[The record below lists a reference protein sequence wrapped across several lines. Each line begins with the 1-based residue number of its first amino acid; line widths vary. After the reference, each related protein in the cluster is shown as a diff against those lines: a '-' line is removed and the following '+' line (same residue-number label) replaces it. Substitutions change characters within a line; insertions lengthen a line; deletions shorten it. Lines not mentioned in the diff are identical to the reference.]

1 MRNPIR
7 AGLFTLVVAAAS
19 MIVAPA
25 AHAGSTDPAPPGL
38 YVLVPGV
45 EGGSLGDAKL
55 SLVKSGL
62 TLGDVTGVED
72 CVFLGRVITQ
82 DPAARTLVLRGSP
95 VNLTVGKAPAKGCE
109 VIQ

>member
-7 AGLFTLVVAAAS
+7 AGLFTLAIAAAS
-19 MIVAPA
+19 LLVAPA
-25 AHAGSTDPAPPGL
+25 AHAGSTDPAPPAL
-38 YVLVPGV
+38 YVRVPGV
-45 EGGSLGDAKL
+45 EGESLGDAKL

-62 TLGDVTGVED
+62 AVGAVTGVEN

-82 DPAARTLVLRGSP
+82 DPAAKTLVLRGSA